1 MAMYVIEHLQRN
13 EFNYLTM
20 SEYMKMSRVDVVISV
35 YWIKFVYLIW
45 SVNLTF

>member
-1 MAMYVIEHLQRN
+1 MACCTIEKKDALRYMAMYVIEHLQRN

-35 YWIKFVYLIW
+35 Y
-45 SVNLTF
+45 